1 MQVYN
6 YAEQFLL
13 VMHFQNL
20 NPKESNSKR
29 EIIRLMRDYLE
40 VAKYTS
46 SVKAAKGT
54 IGKIL
59 GSNGNEKIRSAIEN
73 AKELEK
79 YWQNENKIYLKDI
92 VKMNPSVDVYKLIE
106 RLLDEIVY
114 LCG

>member
-6 YAEQFLL
+6 YAEKFLL

-29 EIIRLMRDYLE
+29 EIIRLMRDDLE

-59 GSNGNEKIRSAIEN
+59 GKMKKSDQQLKMRRNWKNIGKMKI
-73 AKELEK
+73 K
-79 YWQNENKIYLKDI
+79 YI
-92 VKMNPSVDVYKLIE
+92 
-106 RLLDEIVY
+106 
-114 LCG
+114 